1 MLGILY
7 HLFDKFLPNGVTG
20 ISIMV
25 SAMAAS
31 IGYGS
36 FLLTKRALSDAA
48 AVAVSAQNVKVSTVF
63 ETYSFPLKL
72 VSSAQLGMIEGD
84 GAPDEN
90 LVIELSERVKSSF
103 GIFSIFATFVGS
115 KKIMIPTRMLQA
127 TSAEIAKFATDLR
140 VLRMTALRHPQS
152 MSSRPVVPL
161 QLAEDDD
168 RFGDDA
174 IIMKHARSR
183 QLNIPLATKP
193 AFGRKQNQS

>member
-1 MLGILY
+1 
-7 HLFDKFLPNGVTG
+7 
-20 ISIMV
+20 MV
-25 SAMAAS
+25 SAIAVS
-31 IGYGS
+31 IGYS
-36 FLLTKRALSDAA
+36 CFLLIKRALSDEA
-48 AVAVSAQNVKVSTVF
+48 AVSVSAQGVTISTVF

-90 LVIELSERVKSSF
+90 LVIELSERVKCSF
-103 GIFSIFATFVGS
+103 GIFSLFSAFVGS

-140 VLRMTALRHPQS
+140 VLRMNALRYPQS
-152 MSSRPVVPL
+152 MSPRPTVPL
-161 QLAEDDD
+161 HVAEGDD

-183 QLNIPLATKP
+183 QPNIPTP
-193 AFGRKQNQS
+193 TRTGFGRKQNQS